1 MFRALAVLP
10 LLVLVGASPSRFPQ
24 VDRPVASIVADE
36 WSDENSRDAARE
48 AEQVMVF
55 LGARPGMVVADIGA
69 GSGYYTVRL
78 APRLMPTGRVIAEDI
93 VPAYI
98 TGLRK
103 RVREQRL
110 KNVTVVTG
118 TANNPHLP
126 LNSVDAALMVHMYHE
141 IRQPYELLWHVHG
154 ALRRGGKVAIVDVD
168 RPTAQHG
175 TPRAQLLCEL
185 AAVGFRRIGDL
196 DLGAAGG
203 YLAVF
208 EPVGR
213 RPAPSTIKPCPHAAT

>member
-1 MFRALAVLP
+1 MVRALLFLP
-10 LLVLVGASPSRFPQ
+10 LLALTAAGSSRFPA
-24 VDRPVASIVADE
+24 PGGTIASVVSDE
-36 WSDENSRDAARE
+36 WSNETSRDAARE

-55 LGARPGMVVADIGA
+55 LGTKPGMVIADIGA
-69 GSGYYTVRL
+69 GSGYYTVRM

-98 TGLRK
+98 KQLRQ
-103 RVREQRL
+103 RVRDARL
-110 KNVTVVTG
+110 RNVTVVQG
-118 TANNPHLP
+118 SAENPRLP
-126 LNSVDAALMVHMYHE
+126 LAGVDAALMVHMYHE
-141 IRQPYELLWHVHG
+141 ITQPYALLWHVHG
-154 ALRRGGKVAIVDVD
+154 ALQRGGKVAIVDVD
-168 RPTAQHG
+168 RPIAQHG
-175 TPRAQLLCEL
+175 TPKAQLACEL

-213 RPAPSTIKPCPHAAT
+213 RPAPAAIKPCPRH